1 MSPIAR
7 RKKEKELRRKAILRA
22 AQQLF
27 YKKGFRSVTVECIAK
42 QARLSKGTVYL
53 YFESK
58 EELYAQV
65 LLNEVEKFQERVND
79 IVEMGDSASE
89 MLFKYAHIYA
99 DFFLNER
106 ELFRI
111 LMTFMLHTDDLR
123 FSDEMRRR
131 MIRATTRTVEII
143 DRIFRYGL
151 DSGEFVC
158 TESIRK
164 SRNAVWGLLNGVI
177 SLHLYTGKEGTRE
190 ERIYS
195 NITEGLKVFIGG
207 LKESRELSGQSAQ

>member
-1 MSPIAR
+1 MSPMAR
-7 RKKEKELRRKAILRA
+7 RKKEKELRKKAILRA

-27 YKKGFRSVTVECIAK
+27 FRKGFRSVTVESIAK

-53 YFESK
+53 YFKSK

-65 LLNEVEKFQERVND
+65 LLNEVEKFQERVGY
-79 IVEMGDSASE
+79 IIETGHSASE
-89 MLFKYAHIYA
+89 MLIQYAHIYT

-131 MIRATTRTVEII
+131 MIRATTRTVEVI
-143 DRIFRYGL
+143 DRIFQHGL
-151 DSGEFVC
+151 ESGEFGC
-158 TESIRK
+158 TENIRK

-177 SLHLYTGKEGTRE
+177 SLHLYTGKENTRE

-195 NITEGLKVFIGG
+195 NVTEGLKVFIGG
-207 LKESRELSGQSAQ
+207 LKEPRLSSDRSTQ

>member
-1 MSPIAR
+1 MTPVIR
-7 RKKEKELRRKAILRA
+7 RKKEKEQRRKTILRA

-27 YKKGFRSVTVECIAK
+27 YKKGFRSVTVESIAK

-53 YFESK
+53 YFNSK

-65 LLNEVEKFQERVND
+65 LLNEVEKFQERVNH
-79 IVEMGDSASE
+79 IIKTGSSASE
-89 MLFKYAHIYA
+89 MLFDYAHIYA

-123 FSDEMRRR
+123 FSDEMRRH
-131 MIRATTRTVEII
+131 MIQATTQTVEII
-143 DRIFRYGL
+143 DRIFQQGL
-151 DSGEFVC
+151 NTGEFTC
-158 TESIRK
+158 RESIRK
-164 SRNAVWGLLNGVI
+164 SRNAIWGLLNGVI
-177 SLHLYTGKEGTRE
+177 SLHLFTGKEDTRE

-195 NITEGLKVFIGG
+195 NVREGLKVFVEG
-207 LKESRELSGQSAQ
+207 LRGPAILSDHSVR

>member
-1 MSPIAR
+1 MSPMAR

-27 YKKGFRSVTVECIAK
+27 YKKGFRSVTVESIAK

-53 YFESK
+53 YFSSK

-65 LLNEVEKFQERVND
+65 LLNEVEKFQERVNH
-79 IVEMGDSASE
+79 IIETGESASD

-111 LMTFMLHTDDLR
+111 LMTFMLHTEDLR

-131 MIRATTRTVEII
+131 MIRSTTQTVEII
-143 DRIFRYGL
+143 DRIFKRGL
-151 DSGEFVC
+151 ASGEFMC

-177 SLHLYTGKEGTRE
+177 SLHLYTGKEDTRE

-195 NITEGLKVFIGG
+195 NVTEGLKVFIGG
-207 LKESRELSGQSAQ
+207 LKDPRA

>member
-1 MSPIAR
+1 MTPIIR
-7 RKKEKELRRKAILRA
+7 RKKEKQHRRKTILKA

-27 YKKGFRSVTVECIAK
+27 YKKGFRSVTVESIAK

-53 YFESK
+53 YFNSK

-65 LLNEVEKFQERVND
+65 LLNEVEKFYERVNH
-79 IVEMGDSASE
+79 IIETGSSSSE
-89 MLFKYAHIYA
+89 MIFDYANIYT

-123 FSDEMRRR
+123 FSDEMRRH
-131 MIRATTRTVEII
+131 IIHTTNRTIEII
-143 DRIFRYGL
+143 DRIFQHGL
-151 DSGEFVC
+151 STGEFTC
-158 TESIRK
+158 RESVRK

-177 SLHLYTGKEGTRE
+177 ALHLFTGKEATRE

-195 NITEGLKVFIGG
+195 NIREGLKVFIDG
-207 LKESRELSGQSAQ
+207 LKGPVALSDRSVR